1 MNNQNNQFDAGRL
14 LLLVER
20 IENLEADAKQV
31 AEDIKEVYSEAKNAG
46 YDPKYIKQCIKLRA
60 KDPDELA
67 EDDELMKMYRNAL
80 NI

>member
-1 MNNQNNQFDAGRL
+1 MNKQIDPGQL

-20 IENLEADAKQV
+20 IENLEQDAQQI
-31 AEDIKEVYSEAKNAG
+31 AEDIKEVYAQAKAAG

-67 EDDELMKMYRNAL
+67 EEDELMHMYRKML